1 MKVIIYGADA
11 IGAHLAELFS
21 KIKQNIIVI
30 DEDEAKLERV
40 SSDCDLLTIHS
51 SSSTPIEMFED
62 AGVKT
67 ADLFISVKR
76 DENLNLNLCVLAKSV
91 GAKQTVARVENAE
104 FTNPQFIEAFR
115 RAGVSS
121 IIYPDD
127 LAAQDII
134 AGLELSWVNQRW
146 DVYDGALTMLG
157 IKMREQ
163 CEVTGRPLKE
173 VCKPDTPYHVIAIK
187 RGTDTI
193 IPTGND
199 VILPNDYV
207 YFMTTKDYV
216 PQMKKIVGK
225 EDYPDVKNVIIVGGG
240 KTAVRVANRLPSGMK
255 VKIFEASTERCE
267 ELNEIIDTKRVMVIN
282 ADGRSVS
289 NLLEEN
295 VKQAHALVALT
306 GNAEANILTC
316 MTAHELGVRK
326 TVAMI
331 ENMDYMG
338 IAGNADIGTIINKQA
353 LTASYI
359 YQLLLNGDV
368 RNIRNLLM
376 VNADVAEFKAQ
387 EGSLVTT
394 KRVRDLNL
402 PESIELG
409 GLVRDGV
416 GMLVN
421 GSTQIQPN
429 DNVVV
434 FCHEANISKIEKIFN

>member
-40 SSDCDLLTIHS
+40 SSDSDLLTIHS
-51 SSSTPIEMFED
+51 SSSAPIETFRV
-62 AGVKT
+62 AGVST

-76 DENLNLNLCVLAKSV
+76 DENLNLNLCVLAKSM
-91 GAKQTVARVENAE
+91 GAKQTVARVENVE
-104 FTNPQFIEAFR
+104 YTHPQFIEAFK

-127 LAAQDII
+127 LAAQDIV
-134 AGLELSWVNQRW
+134 AGLELSWVSQRW
-146 DVYDGALTMLG
+146 EVYNGALTMLG
-157 IKMREQ
+157 VKMREQ
-163 CEVTGRPLKE
+163 CEVLGHPLKE

-199 VILPNDYV
+199 MLLPNDYV
-207 YFMTTKDYV
+207 YFMTTKEFI
-216 PQMKKIVGK
+216 PEMKRIVGK
-225 EDYPDVKNVIIVGGG
+225 EDYPEVKNVIIVGGG
-240 KTAVRVANRLPSGMK
+240 KTAVRVVNRMPSGVK
-255 VKIFEASTERCE
+255 VKIFEASTARCE
-267 ELNEIIDTKRVMVIN
+267 ELNEIIDKKHVMVIN
-282 ADGRSVS
+282 ADGRSVA

-295 VKQAHALVALT
+295 VKQAQALVALT

-316 MTAHELGVRK
+316 MTAHELGVHK

-338 IAGNADIGTIINKQA
+338 IAGNADIGIIINKQA

-359 YQLLLNGDV
+359 YQLLLDGDV
-368 RNIRNLLM
+368 RNIRSLLM
-376 VNADVAEFKAQ
+376 VNADVAEFTAR
-387 EGSLVTT
+387 EGSRITS
-394 KRVRDLNL
+394 KRVYELNL
-402 PESIELG
+402 SRQIELG

-416 GMLVN
+416 GMLIN
-421 GSTQIQPN
+421 GNTQIQPG
-429 DNVVV
+429 DHVVV
-434 FCHEANISKIEKIFN
+434 FCQDTNISQIEKYFI

>member
-1 MKVIIYGADA
+1 MKVVIVGADS

-21 KIKQNIIVI
+21 KNKQDIVII
-30 DEDEAKLERV
+30 DEDETKLERI
-40 SSDCDLLTIHS
+40 SSYCDLMTIKS
-51 SSSTPIEMFED
+51 SANTPIKSFKD
-62 AGVKT
+62 AGVKS
-67 ADLFISVKR
+67 ADLFISVTR
-76 DENLNLNLCVLAKSV
+76 DENLNLSLCVLAKSM
-91 GAKQTVARVENAE
+91 GAKQTVARVENPE
-104 FTNPQFIEAFR
+104 LTEASITDAFH
-115 RAGVSS
+115 RAGISS

-134 AGLELSWVNQRW
+134 SCLQLSWVSQRW

-157 IKMREQ
+157 IKMKES
-163 CEVTGRPLKE
+163 CEVTNRPLKE
-173 VCKPDTPYHVIAIK
+173 ICNSETPYHVLAIK

-199 VILPNDYV
+199 MLLPNDYV
-207 YFMTTKDYV
+207 YFMTTKEFI
-216 PQMKKIVGK
+216 PEMKKIVGK
-225 EDYPDVKNVIIVGGG
+225 EDYPDVRNVIIVGGG
-240 KTAVRVANRLPSGMK
+240 KTAVRVVNRLPRGMK
-255 VKIFEASTERCE
+255 VKIFEANTSRCE
-267 ELNEIIDTKRVMVIN
+267 ELNEIIDRDNVMVIN
-282 ADGRSVS
+282 ADGRSVA

-295 VKQAHALVALT
+295 VKQAQALIALT

-368 RNIRNLLM
+368 RNIRNLLLA
-376 VNADVAEFKAQ
+376 NADVAEFKAR
-387 EGSLVTT
+387 EGSRITS
-394 KRVRDLNL
+394 KRVFELNL
-402 PESIELG
+402 SRQIELG

-416 GMLVN
+416 GMLIN
-421 GSTQIQPN
+421 GNTQIMPG

-434 FCHEANISKIEKIFN
+434 FCQDTNISQIEKIFN

>member
-51 SSSTPIEMFED
+51 SSSTPIEMFKD
-62 AGVKT
+62 AEVKT

-76 DENLNLNLCVLAKSV
+76 DENLNLNLCVLAKSM

-127 LAAQDII
+127 LAAQDIL

-173 VCKPDTPYHVIAIK
+173 VCKPETPYHVIAIK
-187 RGTDTI
+187 RGTETI

-207 YFMTTKDYV
+207 YYMTTKDVV
-216 PQMKKIVGK
+216 PEMKRIVGK

-240 KTAVRVANRLPSGMK
+240 KTAVRVVNRLPSGMK
-255 VKIFEASTERCE
+255 VKIFEASTARCE

-416 GMLVN
+416 GMLIN
-421 GSTQIQPN
+421 GNTQIQPK

-434 FCHEANISKIEKIFN
+434 FCHDTNISKIEKIFN

>member
-40 SSDCDLLTIHS
+40 SSQCDLLTIQS
-51 SSSTPIEMFED
+51 SPNSPLEMFKA
-62 AGVKT
+62 AGIRN

-76 DENLNLNLCVLAKSV
+76 DENLNLSMCVLAKSM

-104 FTNPQFIEAFR
+104 FTEPSITEAFM
-115 RAGVSS
+115 RAGISS

-134 AGLELSWVNQRW
+134 SSLQLSWVSQRW
-146 DVYDGALTMLG
+146 DVYNGALTMLG
-157 IKMREQ
+157 IKMKEA
-163 CEVTGRPLKE
+163 CEVTNRPLKE
-173 VCKPDTPYHVIAIK
+173 VCNSEAPYHVIAIK
-187 RGTDTI
+187 RGADTI

-199 VILPNDYV
+199 MLMPNDYV
-207 YFMTTKDYV
+207 YFMTTQSFI
-216 PQMKKIVGK
+216 PEMKKIVGK

-240 KTAVRVANRLPSGMK
+240 KTAVRVVNRLPKGVK
-255 VKIFEASTERCE
+255 VKIFEASTARCE
-267 ELNEIIDTKRVMVIN
+267 ELNEVIDRDRVMVIN
-282 ADGRSVS
+282 ADGRSVA

-295 VKQAHALVALT
+295 VRQAQALIALT

-316 MTAHELGVRK
+316 MNARALGVCK

-331 ENMDYMG
+331 ENLDYMG

-359 YQLLLNGDV
+359 YQLLLGGDV

-376 VNADVAEFKAQ
+376 VNADVAEFIAH
-387 EGSLVTT
+387 EGSRITS
-394 KRVRDLNL
+394 KRVCELNL
-402 PESIELG
+402 STRIELG

-421 GSTQIQPN
+421 GNTQILPG

-434 FCHEANISKIEKIFN
+434 FCQDTNISQIEKYFH

>member
-1 MKVIIYGADA
+1 MKVVIVGADS

-21 KIKQNIIVI
+21 KIKQDIVII
-30 DEDEAKLERV
+30 DEDESKLERIA
-40 SSDCDLLTIHS
+40 SFCDLMTIKS
-51 SSSTPIEMFED
+51 SSSTPIKSFRD
-62 AGVKT
+62 AGVKN
-67 ADLFISVKR
+67 ADLFISVTR
-76 DENLNLNLCVLAKSV
+76 DENLNLSLCVLAKSM
-91 GAKQTVARVENAE
+91 GAKQTVARVENDE
-104 FTNPQFIEAFR
+104 LTEASIIDAFS
-115 RAGVSS
+115 RAGISS

-134 AGLELSWVNQRW
+134 SCLQLSWVSQRW
-146 DVYDGALTMLG
+146 DVHDGALTMLG
-157 IKMREQ
+157 IKMREP
-163 CEVTGRPLKE
+163 CEVSGRPLKDICNTE
-173 VCKPDTPYHVIAIK
+173 SPYHVIAIK

-207 YFMTTKDYV
+207 YFMTTEEFI
-216 PQMKKIVGK
+216 PEMKRIVGK

-240 KTAVRVANRLPSGMK
+240 KTALRLVNRLPSGMK
-255 VKIFEASTERCE
+255 VKIFEASAARCE
-267 ELNEIIDTKRVMVIN
+267 ELNELIERDNVMVIN
-282 ADGRSVS
+282 ADGRSVA

-295 VKQAHALVALT
+295 VKKAQALIALT

-331 ENMDYMG
+331 ENLDYMS
-338 IAGNADIGTIINKQA
+338 IAGNADISTIINKQA

-368 RNIRNLLM
+368 RNIRNLLL
-376 VNADVAEFKAQ
+376 VNADVAEFKAH
-387 EGSLVTT
+387 EGSRITS
-394 KRVRDLNL
+394 KRVRDLNVSR
-402 PESIELG
+402 SIELG

-421 GSTQIQPN
+421 GNTQILPG
-429 DNVVV
+429 DDVVV
-434 FCHEANISKIEKIFN
+434 FCQDTNISQVEKYFN